1 MSDETNQH
9 NEELLYEGGKVKI
22 VHNKV
27 LGGWYIVRGPHQT
40 PIGGRHDSK
49 EAAKEHLNRKN
60 EEFEQQ
66 HDENLQDMVISAL
79 DKKVTDFNAAFQ
91 NVMNM
96 KLADRVATLKSDLAT
111 KLFNPGGPA
120 PEPVATEEIQ
130 PEDDAEVIDERQPT
144 GRQRIQETLVD
155 LRIGAVQLLSVG
167 CAISLSGAEQAA
179 SFIEGRR
186 TEP

>member
-130 PEDDAEVIDERQPT
+130 PEDDAEVIDEKYVGFKKLEGKLKGKVSNPA
-144 GRQRIQETLVD
+144 
-155 LRIGAVQLLSVG
+155 AV
-167 CAISLSGAEQAA
+167 AA
-179 SFIEGRR
+179 SIGMKKYGKNKFEKAAHEGKKLKGK
-186 TEP
+186 